1 MSHWGVT
8 IQTFL
13 FPQILRRD
21 ISLKIPSDSRFWET
35 FARKDVWEDNRL
47 GIGWIGDFGIRK
59 YEGRERYSDF
69 QNVGESVFVNDIAD
83 RSGEGISL
91 LSCFVKER
99 SKFVCLKTTRV
110 TKHGREC
117 VRVFGFIPLT
127 MLLVRKYF
135 TNSSCNDFYRRDCSF
150 PYWYI
155 TCSTNDNSLE
165 IF

>member
-21 ISLKIPSDSRFWET
+21 ISLKIPSDSWFRET
-35 FARKDVWEDNRL
+35 FACKDVWEDNRL
-47 GIGWIGDFGIRK
+47 VIGWIGDFGIRK

-91 LSCFVKER
+91 LSCFVRER

-135 TNSSCNDFYRRDCSF
+135 TNSSCKYGWF
-150 PYWYI
+150 
-155 TCSTNDNSLE
+155 
-165 IF
+165 